1 MPAVTSLSLSFQ
13 ERHRCVLESNPAC
26 FFLSIERDNFLSQ
39 MLFSLEKGCET
50 LALKTEVQ
58 CQPKKKQQTHLFL
71 QFSSRTLFE
80 ESLVNILARQLI
92 FALVQ

>member
-1 MPAVTSLSLSFQ
+1 M
-13 ERHRCVLESNPAC
+13 LESNPAC
-26 FFLSIERDNFLSQ
+26 FFLSTEKDIFLSQ

-50 LALKTEVQ
+50 LALKTEVL
-58 CQPKKKQQTHLFL
+58 CQPKKQQQTHLVL

-80 ESLVNILARQLI
+80 ESLVNILVRQLI